1 MVMMRG
7 EIGVHIQKAASA
19 ALVQAATFQAWI
31 RDPFGIPVSCESQVV
46 NSGPLSSSTKRR
58 RPSGM
63 CSRLVRSP

>member
-31 RDPFGIPVSCESQVV
+31 RDPLQSKVEC
-46 NSGPLSSSTKRR
+46 
-58 RPSGM
+58 
-63 CSRLVRSP
+63 C

>member
-31 RDPFGIPVSCESQVV
+31 RDPFGD
-46 NSGPLSSSTKRR
+46 SGQL
-58 RPSGM
+58 
-63 CSRLVRSP
+63 